1 MKRDTIL
8 LWPAAILTLA
18 LVGCAVDVPQLMK
31 SDVALRSRVMEA
43 ISADSTMVDAMVERL
58 LGADDTRSAMLDKVL
73 ADGGAAQETMM
84 RMATDRTRLDGVISL
99 AVQDSATKDHVMT
112 LLKGMQMV
120 ETR

>member
-8 LWPAAILTLA
+8 IWLAAILTMA

-31 SDVALRSRVMEA
+31 SDAALRSRVMET
-43 ISADSTMVDAMVERL
+43 ISSDSTMVDAIVERL
-58 LGADDTRSAMLDKVL
+58 LGADETRRAMLDKLL
-73 ADGGAAQETMM
+73 ADGGAAQEAMM

-120 ETR
+120 GAN